1 MKGTQFTQEPITDG
15 RASHISIT
23 AVEGVLPAQTD
34 GEIICIDGKH
44 LEIELLPR
52 YLEVVTQAPAVAT
65 QGGGA

>member
-1 MKGTQFTQEPITDG
+1 L
-15 RASHISIT
+15 IT

-65 QGGGA
+65 PGGGA